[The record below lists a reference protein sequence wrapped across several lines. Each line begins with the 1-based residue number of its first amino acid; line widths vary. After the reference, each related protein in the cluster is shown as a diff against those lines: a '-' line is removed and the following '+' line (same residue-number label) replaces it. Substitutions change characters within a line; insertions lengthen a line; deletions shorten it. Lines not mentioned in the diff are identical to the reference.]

1 MNKGEI
7 CQPSDAWAEFGFKMK
22 SVLGISALTEN
33 LCPFAKSCFG
43 TSSLTKG
50 DHQGYPLLC
59 PRAEMPLE
67 ASLVSEELAA
77 RRAATV
83 VPER

>member
-1 MNKGEI
+1 
-7 CQPSDAWAEFGFKMK
+7 MK

-33 LCPFAKSCFG
+33 LCPIRQELLRQVVF
-43 TSSLTKG
+43 KG